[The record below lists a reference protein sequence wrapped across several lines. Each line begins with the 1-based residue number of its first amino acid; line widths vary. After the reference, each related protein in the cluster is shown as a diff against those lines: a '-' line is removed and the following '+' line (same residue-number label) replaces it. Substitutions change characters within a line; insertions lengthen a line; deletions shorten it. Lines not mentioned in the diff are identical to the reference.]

1 MVKFRLLLLLLSL
14 LSVTIGEKQSLRVG
28 LRNPVSRDSFPFQNN
43 PLGKPDD
50 PSKEPGADKDEI
62 PTSPP
67 TISPLLLD
75 PTSYPTTSNPS
86 ISVTP
91 SISPS
96 ESPSLFP
103 SVKTDFPISSPTQ
116 VPADTALPT
125 TYIEFPTSFPSIL
138 PSGIPSISPTLFPTI
153 HTNAPSE
160 LPSSKPSIAPTPPGK
175 VGKDWWY
182 TLTASVKLFSS
193 NRDVFDVYDVQ
204 EVIDALVYAFEFEF
218 DDMLDAQQSEEI
230 IVVVYYHEFHRR
242 LLLEDGPPNVISL
255 QDEPSNITAV
265 FELKT
270 WCPTVDITS
279 KVNTSVEIIP
289 FILYFKFLC

>member
-1 MVKFRLLLLLLSL
+1 MVKFRLLLILLSL
-14 LSVTIGEKQSLRVG
+14 LSVTIGEKQSLRFG
-28 LRNPVSRDSFPFQNN
+28 LRNPISRDSFPFQND

-50 PSKEPGADKDEI
+50 PSKEPGSDKYET
-62 PTSPP
+62 PTSQPS
-67 TISPLLLD
+67 ISASVSD

-103 SVKTDFPISSPTQ
+103 SVKTNFPIYSPTQ
-116 VPADTALPT
+116 VPTDTALPT
-125 TYIEFPTSFPSIL
+125 TYTESPTSFPSNF
-138 PSGIPSISPTLFPTI
+138 PSGIPSMSPTPFPTI

-230 IVVVYYHEFHRR
+230 TVVVYHHEFHRR
-242 LLLEDGPPNVISL
+242 LLLEDGQPNVISL
-255 QDEPSNITAV
+255 QDEAHNITAV

-279 KVNTSVEIIP
+279 KVNTRTEILL
-289 FILYFKFLC
+289 FISFTV